1 MELNP
6 GAGPEAS
13 QHQNKVG
20 GALLAL
26 KGIFTNI
33 KEKMLGIPPQN
44 QITSEKSDSAADRRA
59 SEVIT
64 TQNTPHNTEF
74 ESHLTGESSSRDLV
88 DAKASEL
95 TKTSTCPNKSYR
107 TEQGDPERLGADL
120 CSLVAEKKT
129 LTSEP
134 SHMMGEISFED
145 LFKMTAPKDSKVHT
159 TPDNIPE
166 ASKEVKLPIRWGKS
180 LSEDQPEVKLEN
192 GDSLLEEAM
201 PGIVGGFD
209 RNQKADV
216 EHLMCSLNHLTGE
229 ASRIL
234 QKDGASGVTLVGN
247 GSHQLD
253 KKTET
258 FLLNADSGVGKVRT
272 SSNGA
277 QNVKGLADQFRTM
290 NDQSARE
297 IPCKQSNSL
306 TPRSFLDET
315 LGENITDIKD
325 LIDCFKQSGALS
337 HNSFICT
344 DSEQVSSRGSPER
357 AQPRANLQ
365 DFDTKRGQASLKTH
379 AMGKESNKLNGGPS
393 TGIPFMTCSE
403 LSENEQDSISDFS
416 ASDYI
421 KSKPIAQVPI
431 PANKKDL
438 DSTLTTN
445 FAKERSTKNKALVR
459 FLLRNVPDS
468 QIMSAFEDCGPIM
481 KIQQISSGS
490 IFKDVYLH
498 FKEREGLEKALKKT
512 DLMVKGADVTVQA
525 ASFVENEPS
534 RIFIPE
540 LIGDPDVPAAQVKNP
555 TRTVKIKQLTDDIS
569 SHQLK
574 EALAFCGSGISNFY
588 LGSSSCVAYVEFETE
603 DSKERA
609 IAKHSI
615 HVSGKQLLIF
625 RIDAPRTTV
634 VRISNFG
641 DSKGGIHRICRS
653 YGEVKRIVDRYL
665 GSMDMHFKLCE
676 WPNMLHILNRL
687 NGMEVDGHQLL
698 AQPAPVFPPEILQ
711 ALWSQPD
718 ERKYVIAAMCSLAKN
733 VGDPIDMTHFLDL
746 TVKRYGL

>member
-20 GALLAL
+20 GALLTL

-74 ESHLTGESSSRDLV
+74 GEPESKLQTYEAVVGSNSSKESISTSVESHLTGESSSRDLV

-166 ASKEVKLPIRWGKS
+166 ASKVHTSPYNIRYGETENGLQSSEAFLDSHGYEKINS
-180 LSEDQPEVKLEN
+180 GSEASHKMGEISSEDQPEVKLEN

-234 QKDGASGVTLVGN
+234 QKDGAGGVTLVGN

-498 FKEREGLEKALKKT
+498 FK
-512 DLMVKGADVTVQA
+512 
-525 ASFVENEPS
+525 
-534 RIFIPE
+534 
-540 LIGDPDVPAAQVKNP
+540 
-555 TRTVKIKQLTDDIS
+555 
-569 SHQLK
+569 
-574 EALAFCGSGISNFY
+574 
-588 LGSSSCVAYVEFETE
+588 
-603 DSKERA
+603 
-609 IAKHSI
+609 
-615 HVSGKQLLIF
+615 VS
-625 RIDAPRTTV
+625 A
-634 VRISNFG
+634 
-641 DSKGGIHRICRS
+641 H
-653 YGEVKRIVDRYL
+653 
-665 GSMDMHFKLCE
+665 
-676 WPNMLHILNRL
+676 
-687 NGMEVDGHQLL
+687 
-698 AQPAPVFPPEILQ
+698 
-711 ALWSQPD
+711 
-718 ERKYVIAAMCSLAKN
+718 
-733 VGDPIDMTHFLDL
+733 
-746 TVKRYGL
+746 